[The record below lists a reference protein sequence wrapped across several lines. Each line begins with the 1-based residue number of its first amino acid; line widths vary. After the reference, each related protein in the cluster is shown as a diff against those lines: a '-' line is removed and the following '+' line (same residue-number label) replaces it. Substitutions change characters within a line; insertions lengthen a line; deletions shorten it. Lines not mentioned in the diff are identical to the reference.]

1 MNILKNKKGFSI
13 AEIVVVLFIMSMGMV
28 GVLSLSARNIKTQ
41 NINKNRII
49 AHQLTQEGL
58 EIIRNVRDWNWKNS
72 NDYNVG
78 LSNGNYRVDYSGYL
92 QYTTANIDSAKLQIK
107 DDGTYIGFYVHDS
120 NEPDSI
126 FSRLITIATNDANS
140 IKVTCLVQWNDRGGI
155 YQYTSQELLY
165 DWN

>member
-1 MNILKNKKGFSI
+1 MKIFKDNRGFSI
-13 AEIVVVLFIMSMGMV
+13 AEIVVVLFVISLGMI
-28 GVLSLSARNIKTQ
+28 GVMSLSARNIKAQ

-58 EIIRNVRDWNWKNS
+58 EIIRNVRDLNWKNS
-72 NDYNVG
+72 YDYNAG

-92 QYTTANIDSAKLQIK
+92 QYTTAGIASAGLQIK
-107 DDGTYIGFYVHDS
+107 DDGTYAGFYVHDN

-126 FSRLITIATNDANS
+126 FSRLVTISTNDAYS
-140 IKVTCLVQWNDRGGI
+140 IKVVCLVQWVDRGQT
-155 YQYTSQELLY
+155 YQYSAEEILY